1 MRQHLLPMPTPTF
14 HTTCTRNAPIA
25 RDVYEFA
32 CKKPE
37 GFTFQPGQFVLFSVP
52 LVDNQADVQPRAFS
66 IASSPEESD
75 LLFVAKM
82 KEGGRASRWILETLK
97 PGTPVTM
104 QGPMGLFLLDR
115 TTQKDI
121 LFICTSTG
129 VAPFR
134 SMIMDTLYGSPLR
147 GSPGV
152 MVRCDQSEAEGA
164 SNPCTRLAPQD
175 DTAESSRQ
183 QQRIDLVF
191 GARAEEDLFWMEE
204 LTALTKQEENFFL
217 HLALSNPS
225 EKWKGH
231 RGRVQTLVPQI
242 VGDFSGHS
250 VYVCGSPDMTKE
262 VKGLC
267 LESWGVAKEDLHVE
281 GYI

>member
-1 MRQHLLPMPTPTF
+1 MTTPTF
-14 HTTCTRNAPIA
+14 QTTCTRNVPIA
-25 RDVYEFA
+25 HDVYEFA
-32 CKKPE
+32 CEKPE

-52 LVDNQADVQPRAFS
+52 LVENPIDLQPRAFS
-66 IASSPEESD
+66 IASSPDEQE

-82 KEGGRASRWILETLK
+82 KEGGRASRWVAEILQKDTA
-97 PGTPVTM
+97 VQM

-115 TTQKDI
+115 ETTKDY

-129 VAPFR
+129 IAPFR
-134 SMIMDTLYGSPLR
+134 SMIIDVLR
-147 GSPGV
+147 HENGRCACTPECGVPVRRRV
-152 MVRCDQSEAEGA
+152 MVGKKA
-164 SNPCTRLAPQD
+164 
-175 DTAESSRQ
+175 
-183 QQRIDLVF
+183 RIDLVF
-191 GARAEEDLFWMEE
+191 GARAEEDLFWMKELKE
-204 LTALTKQEENFFL
+204 LTKRYENFFL

-225 EKWKGH
+225 EKWRGH

-242 VGDFSGHS
+242 VKDFSEKC

-267 LESWGVAKEDLHVE
+267 LEQWSVAKDDLHVE

>member
-1 MRQHLLPMPTPTF
+1 MTTPIF
-14 HTTCTRNAPIA
+14 HTTCTRNSPIA
-25 RDVYEFA
+25 RDVSAFA
-32 CKKPE
+32 CAKPE
-37 GFTFQPGQFVLFSVP
+37 GFTFQPGQFVLFHVP
-52 LVDNQADVQPRAFS
+52 LVENPADIQPRAFS
-66 IASSPEESD
+66 LASSPTESEI
-75 LLFVAKM
+75 LFVAKM

-104 QGPMGLFLLDR
+104 QGPMGLFLLDS
-115 TTQKDI
+115 TTPKDP

-134 SMIMDTLYGSPLR
+134 SMIRDMLTAG
-147 GSPGV
+147 
-152 MVRCDQSEAEGA
+152 
-164 SNPCTRLAPQD
+164 NPR
-175 DTAESSRQ
+175 RM
-183 QQRIDLVF
+183 DLVF
-191 GARAEEDLFWMEE
+191 GARAEEDLFWIKE
-204 LTALTKQEENFFL
+204 LTALTAQHENFFL

-242 VGDFSGHS
+242 VRDFSRKS
-250 VYVCGSPDMTKE
+250 VYVCGSPEMTKE

-267 LESWGVAKEDLHVE
+267 LDQWSVAKDDLHVE